1 MEQLTTVG
9 VDLAKNV
16 IAVCVLDAHGSIVE
30 RRVLGRDAFER
41 WAEQLPASHV
51 VMEACGSA
59 HHWGRWFAARGHTA
73 RLIAAEFVVAFRKG
87 GKNDTADAEAV
98 AIAGRQPTMRF
109 VPIKSVDQQA
119 ILAWHSVR
127 EGWKEERT
135 ALLNRVRGL
144 LAEYGVVIGRSADR
158 LLAVLPKLA
167 EDPRLPDAVRAL
179 LLEAHEHFAAL
190 HARLAR
196 CDAQIAAHARSA
208 PAARRATELL
218 GVGLVTAS
226 ALVATVPDARVFRSG
241 RQFGAWLGLTPR
253 QHSSGGRTRL
263 GHISLRGNVYLRTLL
278 IQGARS
284 TLQVAINTEPSRA
297 SRLQRWIVELYGRKG
312 YYKTL
317 IAIANKHARILWAML
332 AKDEPYDAAAWQRHP
347 MHQPPLAGNA

>member
-9 VDLAKNV
+9 IDLAKDV
-16 IAVCVLDAHGSIVE
+16 IAACVLDVRGAVME
-30 RRVLGRDAFER
+30 RRVLRRDAFER
-41 WAEQLPASHV
+41 WAEQLPPCRVA
-51 VMEACGSA
+51 MEACGSA
-59 HHWGRWFAARGHTA
+59 HHWGRWFAARGHTVL
-73 RLIAAEFVVAFRKG
+73 LIAAEFVVPFRKG
-87 GKNDTADAEAV
+87 GKNDTADAEAI
-98 AIAGRQPTMRF
+98 AIAARQPTMRF

-144 LAEYGVVIGRSADR
+144 LAEFGIVIGRSSDR
-158 LLAVLPKLA
+158 LLKALPELT
-167 EDPRLPDAVRAL
+167 EDARLPDAMRAM
-179 LLEAHEHFAAL
+179 LLEAREQFAAL

-196 CDAQIAAHARSA
+196 CDAQIAAHVRNS
-208 PAARRATELL
+208 PAAQRASELL
-218 GVGLVTAS
+218 GVGPLTSS
-226 ALVATVPDARVFRSG
+226 ALAATVPDAKVFRSG

-263 GHISLRGNVYLRTLL
+263 GRISLRGNVYLRTLL

-284 TLQVAINTEPSRA
+284 TLQAAINAEPARA
-297 SRLQRWIVELYGRKG
+297 SRLQRWIIELYGRKG

-317 IAIANKHARILWAML
+317 VAIANKHARILWAML
-332 AKDEPYDAAAWQRHP
+332 AKEERYDAEAWQRHP
-347 MHQPPLAGNA
+347 MNQPPLTGNA